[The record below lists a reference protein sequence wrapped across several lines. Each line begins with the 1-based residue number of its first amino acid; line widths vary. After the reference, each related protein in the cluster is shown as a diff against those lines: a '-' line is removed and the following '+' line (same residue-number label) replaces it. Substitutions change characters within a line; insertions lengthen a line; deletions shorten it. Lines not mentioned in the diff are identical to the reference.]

1 MAEQAR
7 GPIEESPLR
16 VLLSEDSPDDELLIR
31 RQLTRSEFE
40 VDLTRVVTE
49 DEFIRELGRNPDV
62 VLADH
67 SLPDFDAARALE
79 LVQELSPSIPVI
91 VVSGKGGEENAVAM
105 MQAGAEDYLLKDRL
119 ARLGPA
125 ILAAVERRTLRAD
138 AERQRARARAVA
150 EQLPG
155 AVWAT
160 DLDLVLTFVSGRSL
174 VEVGLDPEVLIGR
187 SLREDPLL
195 GDDSELMVRAHE
207 EALRG
212 EPQDLEAVV
221 GDRAFVVHVAPV
233 RDPSGA
239 VQGVVSAAL
248 DVTERLEGEAL
259 LQESLT
265 ALRRTDEQRRRLLLR
280 LARAQEEE
288 RRRIAEGIHD
298 DSIQFISAGVI
309 RLSTFRRR
317 LGETE
322 LAVELGEVE
331 ETLSLGIER
340 LRRMIFELRPSLL
353 DRSGLAATL
362 REYAESLG
370 PEERIG
376 DFAVEDRMTQE
387 PPGDIRAALYRL
399 ILEALRNA
407 QRHSRASRVEVLL
420 ENREGGVAATVSDDG
435 VGFDTEVVEQAAGHL
450 GLTSMRERAVS
461 LGGWVRISSSTGG
474 GTTVEIWVP
483 AAESPE
489 RSEEAG
495 SP

>member
-1 MAEQAR
+1 MDE
-7 GPIEESPLR
+7 GPSLR
-16 VLLSEDSPDDELLIR
+16 VLLSEDSPTDEELIR
-31 RQLTRSEFE
+31 RELSRTELEF
-40 VDLTRVVTE
+40 DLTRVVTE
-49 DEFIRELGRNPDV
+49 NEFIRELGADPDV

-67 SLPDFDAARALE
+67 SLADFDAARALE
-79 LVQELSPSIPVI
+79 IVQERSPSTPVI
-91 VVSGKGGEENAVAM
+91 VISGTLGEENAVAM

-138 AERQRARARAVA
+138 AERQRARSQAVA

-160 DLDLVLTFVSGRSL
+160 DLDLVLTFVSGRSI
-174 VEVGLDPEVLIGR
+174 VEVGLDPEVLVGR
-187 SLREDPLL
+187 SLREEALL
-195 GDDSELMVRAHE
+195 GGDRERMLRAHE
-207 EALRG
+207 QALRG

-248 DVTERLEGEAL
+248 DVTERLESEAR

-298 DSIQFISAGVI
+298 DSIQFISAAAI
-309 RLSTFRRR
+309 RLSAFRRR
-317 LGETE
+317 LGDST
-322 LAVELGEVE
+322 LSAELGQVE
-331 ETLSLGIER
+331 ETITLSIER
-340 LRRMIFELRPSLL
+340 LRRLIFELRPSLL
-353 DRSGLAATL
+353 DRSGLAVTL

-370 PEERIG
+370 PDGRVVEYV
-376 DFAVEDRMTQE
+376 VEDRMTQE

-407 QRHSRASRVEVLL
+407 QRHSSASRVEVLL
-420 ENREGGVAATVSDDG
+420 ENRDGGVAATVSDDG
-435 VGFDTEVVEQAAGHL
+435 VGFDTEAVEQAAGHL
-450 GLTSMRERAVS
+450 GLASIRERAVS
-461 LGGWVRISSSTGG
+461 LGGWVRISSSAGG

-483 AAESPE
+483 EAESGPDVPDQVGG
-489 RSEEAG
+489 A
-495 SP
+495 